1 VPKNNRILSPLFY
14 YLVELSAVYAKF
26 YLFPLTNQRI
36 PERQGHNRAFPLWTK
51 TKLSYIVQ
59 MAGAY
64 CQVVLKPR
72 TFIPMVVRASKCSK
86 FLSMLVVTI
95 EATLNN

>member
-1 VPKNNRILSPLFY
+1 VPKNDRIPSPLFH
-14 YLVELSAVYAKF
+14 YLVELSAVRAKF
-26 YLFPLTNQRI
+26 YLFPLTNRRI

-51 TKLSYIVQ
+51 TKLSHIVQ
-59 MAGAY
+59 MAGAHR
-64 CQVVLKPR
+64 QVVLEPR
-72 TFIPMVVRASKCSK
+72 AFVPVVVRASKCSK